1 VRVPLCQYPAVSR
14 VYIEYLGDSV
24 ELPIGETVIGR
35 DVGCTLRFNDPSVS
49 RRHIRFVRRA
59 DDVFVEDL
67 GSSNGTLLNG
77 RVLSAPI
84 RVLSGDRLVVGTR
97 ELTIRIPEFD
107 DAEPPTLNLAD
118 LSAVPDLKRIRVAT
132 SQVPVTVPPPLR
144 ANQRCP
150 RCGAAVSNEDDECT
164 NCRYRWGTFRPTSA
178 TLVNPNN
185 PLSSNPLNR
194 RRHERHTM
202 ELSVVYISSEL
213 EIEATTRDL
222 SINGV
227 FVCSQVLEPLGT
239 TCELTLLVDGGPA
252 LKVRGVVRRVVEK
265 EDIDDSVGLG
275 IEFAGVG
282 PAERAWLESV
292 VARQAAADRLP

>member
-1 VRVPLCQYPAVSR
+1 VRLCQYLAVSR
-14 VYIEYLGDSV
+14 VYLEYLGDSV

-35 DVGCTLRFNDPSVS
+35 DVGCALRFNDPSVS
-49 RRHIRFVRRA
+49 RRHIKFVRRA

-84 RVLSGDRLVVGTR
+84 RVLNGDRLVVGTR
-97 ELTIRIPEFD
+97 ELTIRIPEFED
-107 DAEPPTLNLAD
+107 VEAPTLNLAD
-118 LSAVPDLKRIRVAT
+118 LSAVPDAKRVRVAT
-132 SQVPVTVPPPLR
+132 SQVPVTIPPPLR

-150 RCGAAVSNEDDECT
+150 RCGAAVSAEDDECA
-164 NCRYRWGTFRPTSA
+164 NCRYRWGTFRPTAA
-178 TLVNPNN
+178 TLNTSN
-185 PLSSNPLNR
+185 PLTSSPLNR

-202 ELSVVYISSEL
+202 ELSVVYVSTEL

-239 TCELTLLVDGGPA
+239 RCELTLLVDGGPP
-252 LKVRGVVRRVVEK
+252 LHVRGVVRRVVEK
-265 EDIDDSVGLG
+265 EDVDDSVGLG
-275 IEFAGVG
+275 IEFAKVG
-282 PAERAWLESV
+282 PTERAWLESV
-292 VARQAAADRLP
+292 VARQAADRLS